1 MQSENTNGVDIDS
14 IDIDLLLRRLETDYP
29 SGYNYKVLREAA
41 AIIRFYREEA

>member
-1 MQSENTNGVDIDS
+1 MQSDSTNSVDIGS